1 MQQNKRHSWSSRNN
15 SENNDSQ
22 RDTKVTLKSN
32 CKDGDTSGRE
42 NLSNKDSIIKHHS
55 KLQNNEQKSHSPDEI
70 SMTVSSLNT
79 MHNNKLSDSS
89 GQKRLALS
97 PPLSSSSVVFPSSP
111 ESYNDIKRASQQVIS
126 PNSSDRDSLIHN
138 RRNHSTDKHHKTNT
152 NDREDGEII
161 DSDDDEREEGEVSH
175 ISILKFSFYY

>member
-1 MQQNKRHSWSSRNN
+1 M
-15 SENNDSQ
+15 
-22 RDTKVTLKSN
+22 
-32 CKDGDTSGRE
+32 SGRE

-55 KLQNNEQKSHSPDEI
+55 KLQNNEQKSNSPDDI

-111 ESYNDIKRASQQVIS
+111 ESYNDIKRASEQRIS

-138 RRNHSTDKHHKTNT
+138 RRNHNTDKHHKNT
-152 NDREDGEII
+152 NKDREDGEII

-175 ISILKFSFYY
+175 ISILKFSLIIFNYIALYEEIFMFHITLRNRFFIPYCIYL